1 MALFSL
7 VCITITT
14 LASFGITLQQ
24 VKAGAGYWIDVGFSM
39 VSVLKRVP
47 QHKIVYGVGVYLY
60 ILPAVHPGVWCKTL
74 QKDEGLSFTPVKAWN
89 LLRVNLTYCV
99 EKKGPH
105 VQSCPVDTPSRQ
117 EYVNIFRV
125 GPKGVKTLLF
135 PLYTQDS
142 CKIASCHSSSSLT
155 AVS

>member
-1 MALFSL
+1 MQDNQMALFSL

-74 QKDEGLSFTPVKAWN
+74 QKDEGLSFTPVKA
-89 LLRVNLTYCV
+89 
-99 EKKGPH
+99 
-105 VQSCPVDTPSRQ
+105 
-117 EYVNIFRV
+117 
-125 GPKGVKTLLF
+125 
-135 PLYTQDS
+135 
-142 CKIASCHSSSSLT
+142 
-155 AVS
+155 